1 MGRREIS
8 LPIQW
13 LRLYFQFRGVGSNP
27 GQETK
32 VPHTMWHGKIII
44 IIIIKYFPPKFK
56 QKKVKTVY

>member
-27 GQETK
+27 GQETNI
-32 VPHTMWHGKIII
+32 PHTMWHGKIII
-44 IIIIKYFPPKFK
+44 IIKYFPLKFK
-56 QKKVKTVY
+56 QKKVKMVY